1 MSKVVFKEL
10 LIVDLETK
18 TAQLITFT
26 DGKNMLTSHN
36 NHVGKSLICKSLYHV
51 LGAESFFSDT
61 WKRVDSLYLLKFDV
75 DNKEYKIVRKNHIF
89 TIYEPNG
96 CVVKLYRV
104 KKLTEYFNKI
114 FNLDI
119 KLVAKDD
126 NKTIISSAP
135 VFMYLPYYID
145 QENGWTPETES
156 FDRLAQF
163 SKPQRKISLFYHLGC
178 YGEDFVKKNLKMKQL
193 SDQQAVEDE
202 EYEDCKRITEYLK
215 DILDQNGEILA
226 DEAELTE
233 KINNNRAKLD
243 AILLKLEKLKGE
255 IVKLENEKTLAMH
268 TKEQLENFFKKEN
281 KQKKISHN
289 VQCPECG
296 YEFSIDFKER
306 FEREYILENLAIE
319 LSRVS
324 DEIAS
329 YQEKIEKKNKKYI
342 ETRTDF
348 VQLEKNIS
356 SDEDLYNKYIKI
368 RSAKSLIQENVQRIG
383 ELTLNKE
390 RREEEIKSL
399 SKELKEYKKKAETAE
414 LIYKSI
420 LAKLFSELNIS
431 KEEVNA
437 NDYSIGDSISAS
449 GAYKDRV
456 ILAKYYAFLIAKLKM
471 NKDIVSFP
479 IVIDSPRGD
488 EQDKENAKI
497 IMDFILKENI
507 LDNQVIVATIDGNEF
522 IKKEM
527 SINVIDLQN
536 EKHKLLNHS
545 VYVQYE
551 KNILELLSNL
561 TE

>member
-1 MSKVVFKEL
+1 M
-10 LIVDLETK
+10 
-18 TAQLITFT
+18 
-26 DGKNMLTSHN
+26 
-36 NHVGKSLICKSLYHV
+36 
-51 LGAESFFSDT
+51 
-61 WKRVDSLYLLKFDV
+61 
-75 DNKEYKIVRKNHIF
+75 
-89 TIYEPNG
+89 
-96 CVVKLYRV
+96 
-104 KKLTEYFNKI
+104 
-114 FNLDI
+114 
-119 KLVAKDD
+119 AKDD

-193 SDQQAVEDE
+193 LDQQAVEDE

-281 KQKKISHN
+281 KQKKIFHN

-342 ETRTDF
+342 ETRADF

-390 RREEEIKSL
+390 KREEEIKSL

>member
-1 MSKVVFKEL
+1 M
-10 LIVDLETK
+10 
-18 TAQLITFT
+18 
-26 DGKNMLTSHN
+26 
-36 NHVGKSLICKSLYHV
+36 
-51 LGAESFFSDT
+51 
-61 WKRVDSLYLLKFDV
+61 
-75 DNKEYKIVRKNHIF
+75 
-89 TIYEPNG
+89 
-96 CVVKLYRV
+96 
-104 KKLTEYFNKI
+104 
-114 FNLDI
+114 
-119 KLVAKDD
+119 
-126 NKTIISSAP
+126 
-135 VFMYLPYYID
+135 
-145 QENGWTPETES
+145 
-156 FDRLAQF
+156 
-163 SKPQRKISLFYHLGC
+163 
-178 YGEDFVKKNLKMKQL
+178 
-193 SDQQAVEDE
+193 
-202 EYEDCKRITEYLK
+202 
-215 DILDQNGEILA
+215 
-226 DEAELTE
+226 
-233 KINNNRAKLD
+233 
-243 AILLKLEKLKGE
+243 
-255 IVKLENEKTLAMH
+255 
-268 TKEQLENFFKKEN
+268 
-281 KQKKISHN
+281 
-289 VQCPECG
+289 
-296 YEFSIDFKER
+296 
-306 FEREYILENLAIE
+306 
-319 LSRVS
+319 
-324 DEIAS
+324 
-329 YQEKIEKKNKKYI
+329 
-342 ETRTDF
+342 ETRADF

-390 RREEEIKSL
+390 KREEEIKSL

>member
-10 LIVDLETK
+10 LIVDLGTK

-61 WKRVDSLYLLKFDV
+61 WKRVDSLYFLKFDV

-96 CVVKLYRV
+96 YVVKLYRV

-114 FNLDI
+114 FDLDI

-193 SDQQAVEDE
+193 LDQQAVEDE

-281 KQKKISHN
+281 KQKKIFHN

-329 YQEKIEKKNKKYI
+329 YQEKIEKKNKKYM
-342 ETRTDF
+342 ETRADF

-390 RREEEIKSL
+390 KREEEIKSL